1 MLISNYN
8 VLPRSQM
15 KLKPHFDILHFL
27 DRYRSNG
34 NVEYALILNDRDPS
48 AVQMDGIVKKH
59 VHMKMRYHKK
69 GSKFYKDKLI
79 QALPYASFEA
89 CYDWEASMAY
99 LLHEGWEGKFK
110 YEYSDLITNISQDTY
125 QEYVSFKS
133 DKDAAYKERERI
145 REESRKMRYE
155 AMLSDFERKA
165 HALKVEARYKELRD
179 DIYDGKVKRR
189 GLNNSLVQCPENE
202 EEAEDNLLLRD
213 VVDAHRSKINSA
225 FEERHTWMKENLKNR
240 HVDVIFIEG
249 GSGLGKTLYGIELAT
264 SQGKLYSLSSS
275 KNDPLQDMLPDD
287 DVFILND
294 IRDSTFKFNDLLLL
308 LDPNVNTSVS
318 SRYFNKT
325 FFGDTIIIT
334 SFQPLDE
341 WYLEACEDKS
351 HDGHDARKQLN
362 RRIHQLIKVKEAII
376 EIYTHHEDGTNTLD
390 KTIPNPTYLLEKEF
404 AHVLHYGDEV
414 YEKAALSAASKLNIE
429 SAYEEFKK
437 EQNLHQLQEKLDKER
452 DIKSRVDSSHDIGLQ
467 FICDDAIAQL
477 RRNGL
482 QKVDAM
488 KYLLNEIRKWD
499 IK

>member
-1 MLISNYN
+1 
-8 VLPRSQM
+8 
-15 KLKPHFDILHFL
+15 
-27 DRYRSNG
+27 
-34 NVEYALILNDRDPS
+34 
-48 AVQMDGIVKKH
+48 
-59 VHMKMRYHKK
+59 
-69 GSKFYKDKLI
+69 
-79 QALPYASFEA
+79 
-89 CYDWEASMAY
+89 
-99 LLHEGWEGKFK
+99 
-110 YEYSDLITNISQDTY
+110 
-125 QEYVSFKS
+125 
-133 DKDAAYKERERI
+133 
-145 REESRKMRYE
+145 
-155 AMLSDFERKA
+155 
-165 HALKVEARYKELRD
+165 
-179 DIYDGKVKRR
+179 VKRR

-213 VVDAHRSKINSA
+213 VVDAHRSKINNA
-225 FEERHTWMKENLKNR
+225 FEERHIWMKENLKNR

-264 SQGKLYSLSSS
+264 SQGKLFSLSSS

-404 AHVLHYGDEV
+404 AHVLHYGDDV
-414 YEKAALSAASKLNIE
+414 YEKAALSAATSDLPTAAETVEISPFSSNRGPQTMITRLRETARARRETRPFLVSVLSVKVLIWQQPPRLNSISK
-429 SAYEEFKK
+429 SVAV
-437 EQNLHQLQEKLDKER
+437 R
-452 DIKSRVDSSHDIGLQ
+452 
-467 FICDDAIAQL
+467 
-477 RRNGL
+477 
-482 QKVDAM
+482 
-488 KYLLNEIRKWD
+488 
-499 IK
+499 